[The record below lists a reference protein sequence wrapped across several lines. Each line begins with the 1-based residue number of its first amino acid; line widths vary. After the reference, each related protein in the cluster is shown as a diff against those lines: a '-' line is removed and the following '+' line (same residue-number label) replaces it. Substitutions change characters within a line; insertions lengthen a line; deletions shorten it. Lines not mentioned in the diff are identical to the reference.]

1 MRYVP
6 GRVLMIALALIAPRA
21 AAADP
26 KEWEVEG
33 RPLPE
38 PLLLQPRLD
47 EALGEYRSSP
57 AIELAGRLEG
67 SAPAIL
73 PKLVDRW
80 IAAFRAH
87 HPRAQVTVPPPYLA
101 PQGVLSPPLQR
112 FLEGGLDF
120 AFLSRDLTPEDVAT
134 FRRTHGAEPVAIP
147 VAAGSYAHFGF
158 VDAVAIVV
166 HKDNPIER
174 LTYSQVDA
182 LFSRTRHRRGVRV
195 NTWGDLGVT
204 QWESLPIHVVG
215 AASWRGGESARAAV
229 IRERILSV
237 EGRRG
242 EWRDDLDAAQGS
254 EAQVPELV
262 AADRHAIG
270 FTGMGHL
277 LPSTRAVA
285 LAPEARGPSYQASYE
300 NVARA
305 LYPMSRVVHVIV
317 AKRSGQALDPTLEA
331 FVRFLVSKEGQRIVA
346 DQGVFLPLR
355 ADQARVA
362 LRLLGEIAR

>member
-57 AIELAGRLEG
+57 AIELAGRPEG

-87 HPRAQVTVPPPYLA
+87 HPRAQVTGPPPSLA

-147 VAAGSYAHFGF
+147 VAAGSYA
-158 VDAVAIVV
+158 
-166 HKDNPIER
+166 
-174 LTYSQVDA
+174 
-182 LFSRTRHRRGVRV
+182 
-195 NTWGDLGVT
+195 
-204 QWESLPIHVVG
+204 
-215 AASWRGGESARAAV
+215 
-229 IRERILSV
+229 
-237 EGRRG
+237 
-242 EWRDDLDAAQGS
+242 
-254 EAQVPELV
+254 
-262 AADRHAIG
+262 
-270 FTGMGHL
+270 
-277 LPSTRAVA
+277 
-285 LAPEARGPSYQASYE
+285 
-300 NVARA
+300 
-305 LYPMSRVVHVIV
+305 
-317 AKRSGQALDPTLEA
+317 
-331 FVRFLVSKEGQRIVA
+331 
-346 DQGVFLPLR
+346 
-355 ADQARVA
+355 
-362 LRLLGEIAR
+362 